1 MAEVSVTDKV
11 IARIR
16 VSDTRLRRALSGAIW
31 GPVWLTW
38 GDCSFPGEHW
48 DDIALD
54 IVIAMSEAILGDPGA
69 IDEVRFPDGPF
80 SVTIGPKN
88 GQRIRL
94 VMRDYV
100 KDEKCAD
107 IETDFGKFRQ
117 SIRLS
122 GSRILAKCQEEDW
135 KGGRIDYLRD
145 ILRRMR

>member
-1 MAEVSVTDKV
+1 MGPRLADVGKLLVS
-11 IARIR
+11 
-16 VSDTRLRRALSGAIW
+16 S
-31 GPVWLTW
+31 
-38 GDCSFPGEHW
+38 EHW

-54 IVIAMSEAILGDPGA
+54 IVIAMSQAILGAPSA

-88 GQRIRL
+88 GQCIRL
-94 VMRDYV
+94 VMRDCV

-107 IETDFGKFRQ
+107 IETDFEKFRQ

-122 GSRILAKCQEEDW
+122 GISILAKCQEEDW
-135 KGGRIDYLRD
+135 KGRRIDYLRD